1 MQDSPGLRE
10 RKKAKTRA
18 AIADAAYRLFEERGF
33 QATTVADI
41 AAAAEIAPR
50 TFFAY
55 FRSKEDV
62 VYCDFDERYASLEA
76 HLRERLGDESAI
88 DALRGWLVGALKGAA
103 IDEKRE
109 LVRHRLIADEPALA
123 AHEDHVIARFEGL
136 LREAIARDL
145 GVGPDSLRARLA
157 AAAATATLRSLKPEK
172 ERPLDEPSAL
182 ALLDEALVF
191 LRGGIEALQRQEA
204 PRP

>member
-1 MQDSPGLRE
+1 MDDSTGLRE

-18 AIADAAYRLFEERGF
+18 AIVDAAYRLFEERGF

-41 AAAAEIAPR
+41 AADAEIAPR

-62 VYCDFDERYASLEA
+62 VYCDFDERYASLAA
-76 HLRERLGDESAI
+76 HLHERPAGETAI
-88 DALRGWLVGALKGAA
+88 DALRGWLLGALAGGDVKDA
-103 IDEKRE
+103 RE
-109 LVRHRLIADEPALA
+109 RVRHRLIDDEPALA

-145 GVGPDSLRARLA
+145 GVEADSLRARLA

-172 ERPLDEPSAL
+172 ERPLDQRSAL

-191 LRGGIEALQRQEA
+191 LRGGIEALQRQES

>member
-1 MQDSPGLRE
+1 MDESTGLRE

-18 AIADAAYRLFEERGF
+18 AIAGAAYRLFEERGF

-62 VYCDFDERYASLEA
+62 VYCDFDERYATLEA
-76 HLRERLGDESAI
+76 HLRERPDGETAI
-88 DALRGWLVGALKGAA
+88 DALRGWLLGALAHGD
-103 IDEKRE
+103 IDDARE
-109 LVRHRLIADEPALA
+109 RVRHRLIDDDPALA
-123 AHEDHVIARFEGL
+123 AHEDHVIARFEAL

-145 GVGPDSLRARLA
+145 GVEADSLRARLA
-157 AAAATATLRSLKPEK
+157 AAAATATLRSLKPDK
-172 ERPLDEPSAL
+172 ERPLDPESAL

-191 LRGGIEALQRQEA
+191 LRGGIEALQREE
-204 PRP
+204 PRRP